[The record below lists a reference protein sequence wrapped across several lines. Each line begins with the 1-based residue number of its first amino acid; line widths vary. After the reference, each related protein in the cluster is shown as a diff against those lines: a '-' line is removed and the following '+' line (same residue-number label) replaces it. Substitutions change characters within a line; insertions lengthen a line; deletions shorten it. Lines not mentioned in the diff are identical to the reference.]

1 MVAVISGDFSEEAA
15 AAYESLQR
23 QMGLIAEAQRQR
35 VKLTASASVRDGR
48 VTATVNADGLL
59 IETVFA
65 DDIDELSYAEI
76 AAAMT
81 EATQQAA
88 AEVAQKSAELV
99 APLREERARRP
110 KLSEMIPGLADV
122 EATMPVAPPVPT
134 VVPDPG
140 EPEDAEDAE
149 VAADPVFDF
158 ENVEE
163 VDRAAGR
170 GRNDPPVSGSTW

>member
-1 MVAVISGDFSEEAA
+1 VVITGDYAEEAA

-23 QMGLIAEAQRQR
+23 QMAQIAEAQRQR

-76 AAAMT
+76 ATAVT
-81 EATQQAA
+81 EATQLAA
-88 AEVAQKSAELV
+88 AETARKSAELV
-99 APLREERARRP
+99 AELRGERERRP
-110 KLSEMIPGLADV
+110 KLSELFPGLADV
-122 EATMPVAPPVPT
+122 EAMMPVEPPVPT
-134 VVPDPG
+134 AVPD
-140 EPEDAEDAE
+140 PEDAEEE
-149 VAADPVFDF
+149 VAADPILEFD
-158 ENVEE
+158 NVEE

-170 GRNDPPVSGSTW
+170 GRSGPPILGSDW

>member
-1 MVAVISGDFSEEAA
+1 MISGSYGEEAA

-23 QMGLIAEAQRQR
+23 QLALVAEAQRQR
-35 VKLTASASVRDGR
+35 VKLIASASVRDGR

-76 AAAMT
+76 AVAVT

-88 AEVAQKSAELV
+88 SEVARKNEELV
-99 APLREERARRP
+99 APLREERGRRP
-110 KLSEMIPGLADV
+110 KLSELMPGLADV
-122 EATMPVAPPVPT
+122 EAMMPVEPPVPT
-134 VVPDPG
+134 AAPDP
-140 EPEDAEDAE
+140 EEAE
-149 VAADPVFDF
+149 VAADPVLVF

-163 VDRAAGR
+163 VDRGAGR
-170 GRNDPPVSGSTW
+170 DRSESPVSGSDW

>member
-1 MVAVISGDFSEEAA
+1 MISGEYSEEAA

-59 IETVFA
+59 IETIFA

-76 AAAMT
+76 AAATT

-88 AEVAQKSAELV
+88 AEVARKSAELV
-99 APLREERARRP
+99 APLREERAGRP
-110 KLSEMIPGLADV
+110 KLSEMLPGLADV
-122 EATMPVAPPVPT
+122 EAMMPVAPPVPT
-134 VVPDPG
+134 VAPDH
-140 EPEDAEDAE
+140 EAPEDDAEDAE
-149 VAADPVFDF
+149 VAADPVFEF

-163 VDRAAGR
+163 VDRATGR
-170 GRNDPPVSGSTW
+170 GRSDPPVSGSDW

>member
-76 AAAMT
+76 AAAVT

-122 EATMPVAPPVPT
+122 EAMMPVAPPVPT
-134 VVPDPG
+134 VVPDP
-140 EPEDAEDAE
+140 EDAE
-149 VAADPVFDF
+149 VAADPVLEF

-170 GRNDPPVSGSTW
+170 GRSHPPVSGSTW